1 MSGRFFQIG
10 KVPPETLSKIIYPH
24 LGYPNP
30 RMLLGP
36 GIGRDYAAVKY
47 GRLLVLTT
55 DPVTGTSHRI
65 GQHSVYINSNDI
77 ATAGAIPV
85 WYMCTILLPPKTT
98 SEELSKIVRG
108 IDSTCRKL
116 RIQVIRGHTEVTK
129 GLERPIVVGFMIGE
143 RQGKLFRHGNI
154 RAGDKIV
161 MTGKAGIEGTA
172 ILASD
177 FSDRLKRIPEEVLSR
192 ARKFS
197 NQISIQR
204 EALIISKMPG
214 VRVMHDPTEGG
225 ILNACWELAE
235 SSDLGMEIFAENI
248 PVAAET
254 RSICSSLGLDPLK
267 LMSSGCLLAV
277 IDSNSFDYAI
287 RRLSRLEVRA
297 SSIGTMTTRRAG
309 RTLFRNG
316 RSFGLR
322 PVPQDELY
330 KLS

>member
-1 MSGRFFQIG
+1 MPGRFFQIG
-10 KVPPETLSKIIYPH
+10 KVPPETLSKIIYSRLGH
-24 LGYPNP
+24 LNP
-30 RMLLGP
+30 RLLLGP

-47 GRLLVLTT
+47 DRLLILTT

-65 GQHSVYINSNDI
+65 GQHSVYINANDI
-77 ATAGAIPV
+77 ATSGAKPV
-85 WYMCTILLPPKTT
+85 WYMCTILLPAKTT
-98 SEELSKIVRG
+98 KEELSKIVKG

-116 RIQVIRGHTEVTK
+116 RVQLIRGHTEITK

-143 RQGKLFRHGNI
+143 RQGKLFRYDNV

-161 MTGKAGIEGTA
+161 MTRTAGIEGTA

-177 FSDRLKRIPEEVLSR
+177 YTNRMKHVPRATLSR

-204 EALIISKMPG
+204 DALILSKLPG
-214 VRVMHDPTEGG
+214 VRIMHDPTEGG
-225 ILNACWELAE
+225 ILNASWEMAE
-235 SSDLGMEIFAENI
+235 SSGLGVEINAENI
-248 PVAAET
+248 PVAPET
-254 RSICSSLGLDPLK
+254 RTICSSLGLDPLK

-277 IDSNSFDYAI
+277 IDSTRADTAAKRLSKLGVRASLI
-287 RRLSRLEVRA
+287 GKMTPKRSGRRLSR
-297 SSIGTMTTRRAG
+297 
-309 RTLFRNG
+309 NG
-316 RSFGLR
+316 MSFLLR